1 MSSARRGYVPLK
13 PRDRM
18 ARSTFSA
25 CSKLDNSKQATPPAR
40 LRSCKENTPFPAPRD
55 ACAANII
62 FNRSDKIG
70 RKRVVNAIMWIKT
83 EGTLNF
89 SRVNKIRSNPTQ
101 AIQITPHN
109 HIASIFVIRTGARER
124 PSSVQSKVAPVSMKK
139 INTPLQRHIVAN
151 TFLTTR
157 LANTLTINKHRRRY
171 KRLSSNPIP
180 VRTNKMSIVPI
191 RVEGG
196 VIFIADF
203 GSPIGVED

>member
-1 MSSARRGYVPLK
+1 MPLN
-13 PRDRM
+13 PRDCM

-40 LRSCKENTPFPAPRD
+40 LRSCKENTPFLAPRD
-55 ACAANII
+55 ACAANVI

-70 RKRVVNAIMWIKT
+70 KKRAVNAIIWIKT
-83 EGTLNF
+83 DGTLNF

-109 HIASIFVIRTGARER
+109 HIASIFVIKTGARER
-124 PSSVQSKVAPVSMKK
+124 PSSVQSKVAPVNMKK
-139 INTPLQRHIVAN
+139 INTPLQRHIVVN

-157 LANTLTINKHRRRY
+157 LANKLIINKHARRWRSLLL
-171 KRLSSNPIP
+171 KPSPARINRI
-180 VRTNKMSIVPI
+180 SIVPI

-196 VIFIADF
+196 DIFILDF
-203 GSPIGVED
+203 GFAISDLIGVL

>member
-1 MSSARRGYVPLK
+1 MPLN
-13 PRDRM
+13 PRDCM

-25 CSKLDNSKQATPPAR
+25 CSKLDNSKQPTPPAR
-40 LRSCKENTPFPAPRD
+40 LRSCKENTPFLAPRE
-55 ACAANII
+55 ACAASII

-70 RKRVVNAIMWIKT
+70 KKRAVNAMIWIKT
-83 EGTLNF
+83 DGTLNF

-101 AIQITPHN
+101 VIQITPHN
-109 HIASIFVIRTGARER
+109 HIASIFVIKTGARER
-124 PSSVQSKVAPVSMKK
+124 PSSVQSKVAPVNMKK

-157 LANTLTINKHRRRY
+157 LANKLIINKHRRRQ
-171 KRLSSNPIP
+171 KRLSSNPSP

-196 VIFIADF
+196 DILIVDCGFWI
-203 GSPIGVED
+203 SELIGVL